1 MPKVRLIIVSL
12 LTVFAVSA
20 GVAASASA
28 HNGHVW
34 LENGVP
40 ITRALPVLSS
50 GGLFQLSA
58 GTLTIHC
65 KKVTDFGLLLPE
77 GLDIAHEI
85 HFLECSTG
93 ATNCDVHSLIG
104 GVASP
109 QGLILVTGIETELIS
124 TTNSKGGS
132 VLADLFKQK
141 TVAGVKEFVTLGF
154 TALAAEACKEY
165 PETKVKGN
173 VAAEVNGEELNFP
186 KPELTATSLT
196 AFGKAALFEGKDFQM
211 FENGA
216 SLAAI

>member
-1 MPKVRLIIVSL
+1 MPKVRLIMISL

-20 GVAASASA
+20 GAAASASA

-34 LENGVP
+34 LENGLP
-40 ITRALPVLSS
+40 ITRALPALSS
-50 GGLFQLSA
+50 GGLFILSA

-65 KKVTDFGLLLPE
+65 KKVTDVSLLLPE
-77 GLDIAHEI
+77 GLDFEHEI

-93 ATNCDVHSLIG
+93 ATNCDVHSVIG

-109 QGLILVTGIETELIS
+109 QGLILVTGIETELIL
-124 TTNSKGGS
+124 TTNSEGHT

-165 PETKVKGN
+165 PETKVKGS
-173 VAAEVNGEELNFP
+173 VAAEVKGEELKFP
-186 KPELTATSLT
+186 KPELAATSLT
-196 AFGKAALFEGKDFQM
+196 AFGKAATLTGTDNLM
-211 FENGA
+211 FANGVLSA
-216 SLAAI
+216 V